1 MDPKLLGA
9 LGGIALVA
17 ILLWPSGSSKKVERL
32 FNEGEQL
39 YGQSEFEEAISK
51 YTEALEE
58 STEWGV
64 KTEVIDKDFPTLAKY
79 KIAVCYS
86 KLAEQTEDV
95 SYYDNALENI
105 EEVAPTAT
113 VPKHLEGLTYLW
125 GHVLYKQEKYE
136 LAEPKFHAL
145 INNYPNSL
153 FVENAWYAIGQLN
166 YKLENYEDSRGAFKH
181 VVDDFPNST
190 FRDDAQHLIA
200 QGFLNEKNYEQAS
213 AEFDKLAT
221 EEYKNYVD
229 LQAEAMYKAAYCM
242 NQLGRDDDAIGR
254 YTNFI
259 TKFPNSQYVTAAYFD
274 QGAIYAKQKDYEN
287 ARVNYELA
295 LQNTEDRS
303 LQAEIKSA
311 IGRTYYDQEDYENA
325 VVAYNEL
332 LDEYPESE
340 FIAEARLGIA
350 DSYYKLSNWSA
361 AANGYELVINE
372 HPDQLDFIP
381 YCSYQIGGAYYEIG
395 KNLMDSGEEA
405 QAAENLEIAL
415 KWYQKTID
423 EYPTDPVAPH
433 ALYGAIW
440 ALNDLNRKEEL
451 EAIAQEFI
459 EQNRADPELDI
470 FAAEVQLKFADIK
483 FNDFKRYEEAAEEYA
498 KVWTYPPLPKFHR
511 LKLIAKFQEGQ
522 AFYKAALPAEFHE
535 GDTTEGVTFNTD
547 LLDKAVK
554 AYEDAVNAFKDSV
567 FLIGVEDGRYDDFS
581 ERGEQV
587 EACTMNQALAYEK
600 LGDWGTARELY
611 AAIPDSSGNYE
622 QAQLLIAQSHIK
634 EGNPGAAIDI
644 YNSIM
649 DILSADNRSLA
660 EIKLAD
666 LLRAEERFAEAA
678 AQYGNV
684 VANNPAGE
692 YADDAQ
698 YLIGLCYYKA
708 AADDPA
714 ILDDSVTAF
723 EKMISDYGDSP
734 NAIEAYYGLALA
746 YRDIALKRDDA
757 SQWPNVLSTV
767 DRANEKYADSDD
779 ATIQKTLGHIDLVK
793 ATAIEKQGIESD
805 EQREGLV
812 ASLKRIVNNKAAPQ
826 DARTRAQLKIGHLY
840 FGAKDYANALT
851 EYQMFVQLFPDSGE
865 LVINA
870 LYQAAVCHYQQA
882 EAAEDEATKQL
893 AYQNAANTATK
904 VIDKSSEVNDLI
916 SASYTLGLA
925 RLGVNDNEGAVKA
938 FRQTT
943 SYEGQTEDKGR
954 QNLISQA
961 HSRLAE
967 LNTAIGDYPASVR
980 EYQYIIEHA
989 TDDDLKGRSYFA
1001 MAYVLDEQLKQY
1013 DDALLGYQNAIQ
1025 LAKDPVV
1032 QAQSYYRSGLIYQE
1046 KLQEQDK
1053 AVDMYEALVKGYS
1066 ASTNAN
1072 INAMVADAG
1081 LRKSDL
1087 YAKLG
1092 RLDHAIADAV
1102 ATWKRTNENPNST
1115 VPQKV
1120 SAQYNLGFL
1129 YFDKAQSLFSNA
1141 PGTDLQPYIDAS
1153 RQSAN
1158 AYFAVSEASQPIE
1171 KADKN
1176 TVLPYVENSLFQAG
1190 QLFYSLGSGIKLPED
1205 LHNCLPPLTQF
1216 VKYAEKG
1223 IFPASQNLSENL
1235 ETAMTYI
1242 GSAYFELGR
1251 LQLGIDNE
1259 LSQAAVDFFLKAAD
1273 AFKKLVK
1280 RFPSAGDAPLW
1291 QYQAG
1296 ESYFAA
1302 ENFESAIAEYGK
1314 VRSINPKHESAPES
1328 LYAMATCYDA
1338 IARNAEAANDPVAL
1352 EQAYSKLYEINEV
1365 LADSYPGSKYT
1376 ADALINLGN
1385 RYYNEGASD
1394 DVSKEDRIQLY
1405 RLAIEKYRQ
1414 AAATPGISPG
1424 SKSTAEGFIKD
1435 TLDPL
1440 ALGVYAQVSD
1450 KFLKAKVAEKDIQKA
1465 AIDDVISDF
1474 KELVKEYPTT
1484 RSADLA
1490 LVQIGEAYMILAD
1503 EDDQYWNDALDYF
1516 DRLWVKYSEA
1526 PPVNAQVAKALR
1538 YAQSQVAM
1546 ITSYMESNNIHRRTT
1561 GGGSE

>member
-32 FNEGEQL
+32 FNEGEQM
-39 YGQSEFEEAISK
+39 YGQSEYEEAISK
-51 YTEALEE
+51 YTQALEE

-125 GHVLYKQEKYE
+125 GHVLYKQEKFE
-136 LAEPKFHAL
+136 LAEPKFQAL

-166 YKLENYEDSRGAFKH
+166 YKLENYEDSRSAFKH

-274 QGAIYAKQKDYEN
+274 QGAIYSKQKDYEN
-287 ARVNYELA
+287 ARINYELA

-350 DSYYKLSNWSA
+350 DSYYKLSKWSEA
-361 AANGYELVINE
+361 AAGYELVISE

-395 KNLMDSGEEA
+395 TNLRKSGEEA

-451 EAIAQEFI
+451 EAIAQKFI
-459 EQNRADPELDI
+459 EQNKADPELDI

-498 KVWTYPPLPKFHR
+498 KLWTYPPLPKFHR
-511 LKLIAKFQEGQ
+511 LKLIGKFQEGQ
-522 AFYKAALPAEFHE
+522 AFYKAAMPSGFRE
-535 GDTTEGVTFNTD
+535 GDSTEGVDFRTD
-547 LLDKAVK
+547 LLEKSVK
-554 AYEDAVNAFKDSV
+554 AYQDAVNTFEDSA
-567 FLIGVEDGRYDDFS
+567 FLIGVEDGRYDDFA
-581 ERGEQV
+581 ERVEQV

-600 LGDWGTARELY
+600 LDDWSRARELY
-611 AAIPDSSGNYE
+611 AAIPDASGNYE

-634 EGNPGAAIDI
+634 EGNPTAAIDI

-649 DILSADNRSLA
+649 DILSPDNRSLA

-678 AQYGNV
+678 EQYQNV
-684 VANNPAGE
+684 VANNPSGE

-714 ILDDSVTAF
+714 ILDNSVAAF
-723 EKMISDYGDSP
+723 EKMIADYGDSP

-746 YRDIALKRDDA
+746 YRDIALKRGDA
-757 SQWPNVLSTV
+757 SQWPNVVATV
-767 DRANEKYADSDD
+767 DRANEKYADSQDD
-779 ATIQKTLGHIDLVK
+779 TVRKTIGHIDLVK
-793 ATAIEKQGIESD
+793 ATAIEKQGIDSD
-805 EQREGLV
+805 EQRQELV
-812 ASLKRIVNNKAAPQ
+812 ASLKRIVNNEVAPQ

-840 FGAKDYANALT
+840 YKEKDYANALT
-851 EYQMFVQLFPDSGE
+851 EYQTFVQMFPDIGE

-870 LYQAAVCHYQQA
+870 LYQAAVCHYQLA
-882 EAAEDEATKQL
+882 EAASDEATKQL
-893 AYQNAANTATK
+893 AYQNAANTAQR

-925 RLGVNDNEGAVKA
+925 RLGVNDNKGAVEA

-943 SYEGQTEDKGR
+943 SYEGQTDDQGR
-954 QNLISQA
+954 QKLISQA

-967 LNTAIGDYPASVR
+967 LNTAIGDYTASVQ
-980 EYQYIIEHA
+980 EYQYIIEH
-989 TDDDLKGRSYFA
+989 TEEDDLKGRSYFA
-1001 MAYVLDEQLKQY
+1001 MAYVLDAQLKKY
-1013 DDALLGYQNAIQ
+1013 DDALLGYQNAIN
-1025 LAKDPVV
+1025 LASDPLV
-1032 QAQSYYRSGLIYQE
+1032 QAQSYYRSGLIYQD
-1046 KLQEQDK
+1046 KLKDLDK

-1066 ASTNAN
+1066 AST
-1072 INAMVADAG
+1072 
-1081 LRKSDL
+1081 
-1087 YAKLG
+1087 
-1092 RLDHAIADAV
+1092 
-1102 ATWKRTNENPNST
+1102 
-1115 VPQKV
+1115 
-1120 SAQYNLGFL
+1120 
-1129 YFDKAQSLFSNA
+1129 
-1141 PGTDLQPYIDAS
+1141 
-1153 RQSAN
+1153 
-1158 AYFAVSEASQPIE
+1158 
-1171 KADKN
+1171 
-1176 TVLPYVENSLFQAG
+1176 
-1190 QLFYSLGSGIKLPED
+1190 
-1205 LHNCLPPLTQF
+1205 
-1216 VKYAEKG
+1216 
-1223 IFPASQNLSENL
+1223 
-1235 ETAMTYI
+1235 
-1242 GSAYFELGR
+1242 
-1251 LQLGIDNE
+1251 
-1259 LSQAAVDFFLKAAD
+1259 
-1273 AFKKLVK
+1273 
-1280 RFPSAGDAPLW
+1280 
-1291 QYQAG
+1291 
-1296 ESYFAA
+1296 
-1302 ENFESAIAEYGK
+1302 
-1314 VRSINPKHESAPES
+1314 
-1328 LYAMATCYDA
+1328 
-1338 IARNAEAANDPVAL
+1338 
-1352 EQAYSKLYEINEV
+1352 
-1365 LADSYPGSKYT
+1365 
-1376 ADALINLGN
+1376 
-1385 RYYNEGASD
+1385 
-1394 DVSKEDRIQLY
+1394 
-1405 RLAIEKYRQ
+1405 
-1414 AAATPGISPG
+1414 
-1424 SKSTAEGFIKD
+1424 
-1435 TLDPL
+1435 
-1440 ALGVYAQVSD
+1440 
-1450 KFLKAKVAEKDIQKA
+1450 
-1465 AIDDVISDF
+1465 
-1474 KELVKEYPTT
+1474 
-1484 RSADLA
+1484 
-1490 LVQIGEAYMILAD
+1490 
-1503 EDDQYWNDALDYF
+1503 
-1516 DRLWVKYSEA
+1516 
-1526 PPVNAQVAKALR
+1526 
-1538 YAQSQVAM
+1538 
-1546 ITSYMESNNIHRRTT
+1546 
-1561 GGGSE
+1561 

>member
-9 LGGIALVA
+9 LGGVALVA

-32 FNEGEQL
+32 FNEGEQH

-51 YTEALEE
+51 YSEALEE
-58 STEWGV
+58 SKEWGV

-95 SYYDNALENI
+95 SYYDSALGNI

-274 QGAIYAKQKDYEN
+274 QGAIYSKQKDYEN
-287 ARVNYELA
+287 ARINYELA

-325 VVAYNEL
+325 VIAYNEL
-332 LDEYPESE
+332 LEEYPESE

-350 DSYYKLSNWSA
+350 DSHYKLSNWSA
-361 AANGYELVINE
+361 AAAGYELVINE

-395 KNLMDSGEEA
+395 TNLMKSGDEA

-451 EAIAQEFI
+451 EAVAQKFI

-498 KVWTYPPLPKFHR
+498 KLWTYPPLPKFHR
-511 LKLIAKFQEGQ
+511 LKLIGKFQEGQ
-522 AFYKAALPAEFHE
+522 AYYKAATPSEFNE
-535 GDTTEGVTFNTD
+535 GDSTEGVTFKTD

-554 AYEDAVNAFKDSV
+554 AYQDAVDTFEDSA
-567 FLIGVEDGRYDDFS
+567 FLIGVEDGRYDDFT
-581 ERGEQV
+581 ERVEQV

-600 LGDWGTARELY
+600 LDDWSKARELY

-634 EGNPGAAIDI
+634 EGNPSQAIDI

-649 DILSADNRSLA
+649 DILSPDNRSLA

-678 AQYGNV
+678 EQYGNV
-684 VANNPAGE
+684 VTNNPAGE

-714 ILDDSVTAF
+714 ILDNSVAAF
-723 EKMISDYGDSP
+723 EKMIADYGDSP

-746 YRDIALKRDDA
+746 YRDIALKRGDA

-767 DRANEKYADSDD
+767 DRANEKYADSEDT
-779 ATIQKTLGHIDLVK
+779 TIQKTLGHIDLVK

-812 ASLKRIVNNKAAPQ
+812 ASLKRIVNNEAAPQ

-840 FGAKDYANALT
+840 YGAEDYANALT
-851 EYQMFVQLFPDSGE
+851 EYQMFVQTFPDSGE
-865 LVINA
+865 LVTNA
-870 LYQAAVCHYQQA
+870 LYQAAVSHYQLA
-882 EAAEDEATKQL
+882 EAADDEATKQL
-893 AYQNAANTATK
+893 AYQNAANTAAK
-904 VIDKSSEVNDLI
+904 VIETSSEVNDLV

-925 RLGVNDNEGAVKA
+925 RLGVNDNKGAVEA

-967 LNTAIGDYPASVR
+967 LNTTIGDYSAAVR
-980 EYQYIIEHA
+980 EYQYIIEH
-989 TDDDLKGRSYFA
+989 TEDEDLKGRSYFA

-1025 LAKDPVV
+1025 MAKDPVV

-1046 KLQEQDK
+1046 KLKELDK
-1053 AVDMYEALVKGYS
+1053 AVDKYEALVKGYS
-1066 ASTNAN
+1066 ESTNSN

-1102 ATWKRTNENPNST
+1102 ETWKRTNENPNST
-1115 VPQKV
+1115 IPQKV

-1158 AYFAVSEASQPIE
+1158 AYFAVSKAAQPIE
-1171 KADKN
+1171 QADKN
-1176 TVLPYVENSLFQAG
+1176 TVIPYVQNSLFQAG
-1190 QLFYSLGSGIKLPED
+1190 QLLYSLGSGIKLPED
-1205 LHNCLPPLTQF
+1205 LHNCLPPLKQF
-1216 VKYAEKG
+1216 VDYADKG
-1223 IFPASQNLSENL
+1223 IFPASQDLSTNV
-1235 ETAMTYI
+1235 ETASTYI
-1242 GSAYFELGR
+1242 GSTYFELGR
-1251 LQLGIDNE
+1251 LQLGIDND
-1259 LSQAAVDFFLKAAD
+1259 LSQAAIDFFLKAGES
-1273 AFKKLVK
+1273 FTGLVK
-1280 RFPSAGDAPLW
+1280 RFPSAKDAPLW

-1296 ESYFAA
+1296 ESYYAA
-1302 ENFESAIAEYGK
+1302 QEYETAIAQYRK
-1314 VRSINPKHESAPES
+1314 VRSINPNHESAPES

-1338 IARNAEAANDPVAL
+1338 IAKIAEVANDAVVQ
-1352 EQAYSKLYEINEV
+1352 EESYSKLYEINEI
-1365 LADSYPGSKYT
+1365 LAEKYPSSPYT

-1385 RYYNEGASD
+1385 KFFNEGSAQGIDKS
-1394 DVSKEDRIQLY
+1394 ERIRLY
-1405 RLAIEKYRQ
+1405 QVAIEKYQQ
-1414 AAATPGISPG
+1414 AIDTPGISAG
-1424 SKSTAEGFIKD
+1424 SKSTAKAYMKD
-1435 TLDPL
+1435 TLAAL
-1440 ALGVYAQVSD
+1440 AADVYIQVTEHFDKAKLSD
-1450 KFLKAKVAEKDIQKA
+1450 KDVRKA
-1465 AIDDVISDF
+1465 AIESVIAEFQGIIKTFAGTKYSD
-1474 KELVKEYPTT
+1474 L
-1484 RSADLA
+1484 S

-1503 EDDQYWNDALDYF
+1503 AEDEYWNDALDYF
-1516 DRLWVKYSEA
+1516 DKLWVKYTDA
-1526 PPVNAQVAKALR
+1526 PPVDAQVAKALR
-1538 YAQSQVAM
+1538 YAQSQVAT
-1546 ITSYMESNNIHRRTT
+1546 ITSFMESNNIHRRTT
-1561 GGGSE
+1561 GGGE

>member
-95 SYYDNALENI
+95 SYYDSALENI

-221 EEYKNYVD
+221 EEYKNYQD

-274 QGAIYAKQKDYEN
+274 QGAIYSKQKDYEN

-295 LQNTEDRS
+295 LQNTEDRG

-325 VVAYNEL
+325 VVAYKEL
-332 LDEYPESE
+332 LEEYPESE

-350 DSYYKLSNWSA
+350 DSYYKLSNWSEA
-361 AANGYELVINE
+361 AAGYELVINE

-395 KNLMDSGEEA
+395 TNLMKSGDEA

-451 EAIAQEFI
+451 EAIAQKFI

-483 FNDFKRYEEAAEEYA
+483 FNDFKRYEEAADEYA
-498 KVWTYPPLPKFHR
+498 KLWTYPPLPKFHR
-511 LKLIAKFQEGQ
+511 LKLIGKFQEGQ
-522 AFYKAALPAEFHE
+522 AYYKAALPADFHE
-535 GDTTEGVTFNTD
+535 GDSTEGVTFKTE
-547 LLDKAVK
+547 LLDKSVK

-567 FLIGVEDGRYDDFS
+567 FLIGVEDGRYDDFA
-581 ERGEQV
+581 ERVEQV
-587 EACTMNQALAYEK
+587 EACTMNQALVHEK
-600 LGDWGTARELY
+600 LDDWGKARELY

-634 EGNPGAAIDI
+634 EGNPSAAIDI

-649 DILSADNRSLA
+649 DILSPDNRSLA

-678 AQYGNV
+678 EQYGNV
-684 VANNPAGE
+684 VANNPSGE

-698 YLIGLCYYKA
+698 YLIGLCFYKA

-714 ILDDSVTAF
+714 ILDKSVAAF
-723 EKMISDYGDSP
+723 EKMIADYGDSP

-746 YRDIALKRDDA
+746 YRDIALKRGDD
-757 SQWPNVLSTV
+757 SQWPKVMSTV
-767 DRANEKYADSDD
+767 DRANEKYADSEDT
-779 ATIQKTLGHIDLVK
+779 TIQKTLGHIDLVK
-793 ATAIEKQGIESD
+793 ATAIEKQGIDSD

-826 DARTRAQLKIGHLY
+826 DARTRAQLKIGHMY
-840 FGAKDYANALT
+840 YGVKDWANALT
-851 EYQMFVQLFPDSGE
+851 EYQMFVQMFPDAGD

-870 LYQAAVCHYQQA
+870 LYQAAVCHYQLA

-893 AYQNAANTATK
+893 AYQNAANTAAK
-904 VIDKSSEVNDLI
+904 VIEKSSEVNDQI

-925 RLGVNDNEGAVKA
+925 RLGVNDNEGAVEA

-943 SYEGQTEDKGR
+943 SYEGQTEDEGR
-954 QNLISQA
+954 QNLIYQA

-967 LNTAIGDYPASVR
+967 LNTTIGDYAASVE

-989 TDDDLKGRSYFA
+989 DKDDLKGRSYFA
-1001 MAYVLDEQLKQY
+1001 MAYVLDEELKQY
-1013 DDALLGYQNAIQ
+1013 DDALMGYQNAIQ
-1025 LAKDPVV
+1025 LAQDPVV

-1046 KLQEQDK
+1046 KLNELDK
-1053 AVDMYEALVKGYS
+1053 AVDKYEALVKGYS
-1066 ASTNAN
+1066 ASTNSN

-1092 RLDHAIADAV
+1092 RLDHAIADAM

-1129 YFDKAQSLFSNA
+1129 YFDKAQSLFDNT

-1158 AYFAVSEASQPIE
+1158 AYFAVSKAAQPIE

-1176 TVLPYVENSLFQAG
+1176 TVIPYVQNSLFQAG

-1205 LHNCLPPLTQF
+1205 LNNCLPPLMQF
-1216 VKYAEKG
+1216 VEYADKG
-1223 IFPASQNLSENL
+1223 IFPASQDLTGNL
-1235 ETAMTYI
+1235 ETALTYT

-1251 LQLGIDNE
+1251 LQLGIDNG
-1259 LSQAAVDFFLKAAD
+1259 LSEAAVDLFLKAGE
-1273 AFKKLVK
+1273 AFKNLVK
-1280 RFPSAGDAPLW
+1280 RYPSAKDAPLW

-1296 ESYFAA
+1296 ESYYAA
-1302 ENFESAIAEYGK
+1302 EKHEEAIAQYGK
-1314 VRSINPKHESAPES
+1314 VRSINPNHESAPES
-1328 LYAMATCYDA
+1328 LYAMATCYGE
-1338 IARNAEAANDPVAL
+1338 IGKVAEKANDPVAL

-1365 LADSYPGSKYT
+1365 LAESYPGSKYT

-1394 DVSKEDRIQLY
+1394 EVSQEDRIRLY

-1414 AAATPGISPG
+1414 AAAAPGISLA
-1424 SKSTAEGFIKD
+1424 SKSMAEGFIKD
-1435 TLDPL
+1435 TLNPL

-1450 KFLKAKVAEKDIQKA
+1450 NFSKAKVADKEIKKA
-1465 AIDDVISDF
+1465 AVQDVISEF

-1484 RSADLA
+1484 RSADLS

-1503 EDDQYWNDALDYF
+1503 EDDEYWNDALDYF
-1516 DRLWVKYSEA
+1516 DKLWVKYTDA
-1526 PPVNAQVAKALR
+1526 PPVDAQVAKALR

-1561 GGGSE
+1561 GGGE

>member
-39 YGQSEFEEAISK
+39 YGQSEYEDAISK
-51 YTEALEE
+51 YSEALEE
-58 STEWGV
+58 STQWGV

-95 SYYDNALENI
+95 SYYDKALENI

-125 GHVLYKQEKYE
+125 GHVLYKQEKFE
-136 LAEPKFHAL
+136 LAEPKFQAL

-181 VVDDFPNST
+181 VVDEFPNSA

-274 QGAIYAKQKDYEN
+274 QGAIYSKQKDYEN
-287 ARVNYELA
+287 ARINYELA
-295 LQNTEDRS
+295 LQNTEDRA

-325 VVAYNEL
+325 IVAYNEL
-332 LDEYPESE
+332 LEEYPESE

-350 DSYYKLSNWSA
+350 DSYFKLSNWSEA
-361 AANGYELVINE
+361 AAGYELVLNK
-372 HPDQLDFIP
+372 HPDQLDYIP
-381 YCSYQIGGAYYEIG
+381 YCSYQIGEAYYKIG
-395 KNLMDSGEEA
+395 SNFKDSGDTA
-405 QAAENLEIAL
+405 QATENLETAL
-415 KWYQKTID
+415 EWYQKTID
-423 EYPTDPVAPH
+423 DYPTDPVAPH

-440 ALNDLNRKEEL
+440 ALNSLDRKEEL
-451 EAIAQEFI
+451 EAVAQEFI
-459 EQNRADPELDI
+459 AQNRADPELDI

-483 FNDFKRYEEAAEEYA
+483 FNDFKRYEEAAEEYG
-498 KVWTYPPLPKFHR
+498 KLWTYPPLPKFHR
-511 LKLIAKFQEGQ
+511 LKLIGKFQEGQ
-522 AFYKAALPAEFHE
+522 AYYKASMPSDFRE
-535 GDTTEGVTFNTD
+535 GDSTEGVAFNSD

-554 AYEDAVNAFKDSV
+554 AYQDAVNMFEDGA
-567 FLIGVEDGRYDDFS
+567 FLIGVEDGRYDDFP
-581 ERGEQV
+581 ERVEQV

-600 LGDWGTARELY
+600 LDNWGKARELY

-634 EGNPGAAIDI
+634 EGNPGAAIDL
-644 YNSIM
+644 YNAIM
-649 DILSADNRSLA
+649 DSLSPDNRSLA

-678 AQYGNV
+678 EQYKNV
-684 VANNPAGE
+684 IANNPAGE

-698 YLIGLCYYKA
+698 YLVGLCYYKA

-714 ILDDSVTAF
+714 LLDNSVAAF
-723 EKMISDYGDSP
+723 ENMIANYGDSP

-746 YRDIALKRDDA
+746 YRDIALKRGDA

-767 DRANEKYADSDD
+767 DRANEKYANSDEE
-779 ATIQKTLGHIDLVK
+779 TIQKTLGHIDLVK
-793 ATAIEKQGIESD
+793 ATAIEKQGIESA
-805 EQREGLV
+805 EQMADLV
-812 ASLKRIVNNKAAPQ
+812 ASLKRIVTNEVAPQ

-840 FGAKDYANALT
+840 YGEQDYANALT
-851 EYQMFVQLFPDSGE
+851 EYQMFVQTFPDAGE
-865 LVINA
+865 LITNA
-870 LYQAAVCHYQQA
+870 LYQAAVCHYQLA
-882 EAAEDEATKQL
+882 EAAEDEASKQL
-893 AYQNAANTATK
+893 AYQNAANTAAK
-904 VIDKSSEVNDLI
+904 VIERSSEANDLI

-925 RLGVNDNEGAVKA
+925 RLGLNDDKGAVDA

-943 SYEGQTEDKGR
+943 SQEGQTEDEARK
-954 QNLISQA
+954 NLISQA

-967 LNTAIGDYPASVR
+967 LNSAIGDYPAAVE
-980 EYQYIIEHA
+980 EYQYIIEHSE
-989 TDDDLKGRSYFA
+989 DGDLKGRSYFA

-1025 LAKDPVV
+1025 LAEDEVV

-1046 KLQEQDK
+1046 KLNELDK
-1053 AVDMYEALVKGYS
+1053 AVDKYEALVKGYS
-1066 ASTNAN
+1066 ASPNAN
-1072 INAMVADAG
+1072 VSAMVADAG

-1092 RLDHAIADAV
+1092 RLDQAIADAE
-1102 ATWKRTNENPNST
+1102 ATLKRTSENPNST

-1129 YFDKAQSLFSNA
+1129 YFDKAQSLFSNE
-1141 PGTDLQPYIDAS
+1141 PGTDLQPYIEAS

-1158 AYFAVSEASQPIE
+1158 AYFAVDEAAQPIE

-1176 TVLPYVENSLFQAG
+1176 TVIPYVQNSLFQAG

-1205 LHNCLPPLTQF
+1205 LHNCLPPLNRF
-1216 VKYAEKG
+1216 AEYADKG
-1223 IFPASQNLSENL
+1223 IFPASSDLSENL
-1235 ETAMTYI
+1235 ETALTYI
-1242 GSAYFELGR
+1242 GSTFFELGR
-1251 LQLGIDNE
+1251 LQLGIDNG
-1259 LSQAAVDFFLKAAD
+1259 LSEKTVDYFLKAGKS
-1273 AFKKLVK
+1273 FKNLVK
-1280 RFPSAGDAPLW
+1280 RFPTAKDAALW

-1296 ESYFAA
+1296 ESYYAA
-1302 ENFESAIAEYGK
+1302 ERYEDAIAEYRN
-1314 VRSINPKHESAPES
+1314 VRSINPNHESAPEA
-1328 LYAMATCYDA
+1328 LYAMATCYNGLA
-1338 IARNAEAANDPVAL
+1338 LVAEKANDAAAQ
-1352 EQAYSKLYEINEV
+1352 EEWHQKLYEVNEILV
-1365 LADSYPGSKYT
+1365 QNYPASPYT
-1376 ADALINLGN
+1376 ADALITLGN
-1385 RYYNEGASD
+1385 RYYNDGAAEGIE
-1394 DVSKEDRIQLY
+1394 KTERIRLY
-1405 RLAIEKYRQ
+1405 KLAIEKYQQ
-1414 AAATPGISPG
+1414 AMDTPGLGAG
-1424 SKSTAEGFIKD
+1424 SKTTAQGYIKD
-1435 TLDPL
+1435 TMVAL
-1440 ALGVYAQVSD
+1440 AADVYIQVTGHFD
-1450 KFLKAKVAEKDIQKA
+1450 RAKVAEKSVQKA
-1465 AIDDVISDF
+1465 AIENVIA
-1474 KELVKEYPTT
+1474 EYQDIVETYAIT
-1484 RSADLA
+1484 KYSDLA

-1503 EDDQYWNDALDYF
+1503 EDDQYWTDALDYF
-1516 DRLWVKYSEA
+1516 DKLWIKYTEA
-1526 PPVNAQVAKALR
+1526 PPVDAQVAKALR
-1538 YAQSQVAM
+1538 YAQSQVAT
-1546 ITSYMESNNIHRRTT
+1546 ITSFMESNNIHRRTT
-1561 GGGSE
+1561 GGE

>member
-51 YTEALEE
+51 YSEALEE

-166 YKLENYEDSRGAFKH
+166 YKLENYEDSRAAFKH

-221 EEYKNYVD
+221 EEYKNYQD

-274 QGAIYAKQKDYEN
+274 QGAIYSKQKDYEN

-295 LQNTEDRS
+295 LQNTEDRT
-303 LQAEIKSA
+303 LQGEIKSA

-325 VVAYNEL
+325 IVAYKEL
-332 LDEYPESE
+332 LEEYPESE

-350 DSYYKLSNWSA
+350 DSYYKLSDWSA
-361 AANGYELVINE
+361 AAAGYELVIDE

-395 KNLMDSGEEA
+395 TNLMKSGDEA

-423 EYPTDPVAPH
+423 EYPADPVAPH

-451 EAIAQEFI
+451 EAIAQKFI

-483 FNDFKRYEEAAEEYA
+483 FNDFKRYEEAADEYA
-498 KVWTYPPLPKFHR
+498 KLWTYPPLPKFHR
-511 LKLIAKFQEGQ
+511 LKLIGKFQEGQ
-522 AFYKAALPAEFHE
+522 AYYKAALPADFRE
-535 GDTTEGVTFNTD
+535 GDSTEGVTFNKD
-547 LLDKAVK
+547 LMDKSVN

-567 FLIGVEDGRYDDFS
+567 FLIGVEDGRYDDFA
-581 ERGEQV
+581 ERVEQV
-587 EACTMNQALAYEK
+587 EACTMNQALAHEK
-600 LGDWGTARELY
+600 LDDWGKARELY

-634 EGNPGAAIDI
+634 EGNPSAAIDI

-649 DILSADNRSLA
+649 GILSPDNRSLA

-684 VANNPAGE
+684 VANNPSGE

-698 YLIGLCYYKA
+698 YLIGLCFYKA

-714 ILDDSVTAF
+714 ILDDSVAAF
-723 EKMISDYGDSP
+723 EKMIADYGDSP
-734 NAIEAYYGLALA
+734 NSIEAYYGLALA

-767 DRANEKYADSDD
+767 DRANEKYADSEDT
-779 ATIQKTLGHIDLVK
+779 TIQKTLGHIDLVK
-793 ATAIEKQGIESD
+793 ATAIEKQGIDSD
-805 EQREGLV
+805 EERDSLV
-812 ASLKRIVNNKAAPQ
+812 ASLRRIVNNKAAPQ
-826 DARTRAQLKIGHLY
+826 DARTRAQLKIGHMY
-840 FGAKDYANALT
+840 YGAKDYANALT
-851 EYQMFVQLFPDSGE
+851 EYQMFVQMFPDAGD

-882 EAAEDEATKQL
+882 EAAADEATKQL
-893 AYQNAANTATK
+893 AYQNAANTAAK
-904 VIDKSSEVNDLI
+904 VIEQSSEVNDQI

-925 RLGVNDNEGAVKA
+925 RLGVNDNEGAVEA

-943 SYEGQTEDKGR
+943 SYEGQTDDKGR

-967 LNTAIGDYPASVR
+967 LNTTIGDYSASVQ
-980 EYQYIIEHA
+980 EYQYIIEH
-989 TDDDLKGRSYFA
+989 TDDEDLKGRSYFA

-1013 DDALLGYQNAIQ
+1013 NDALLGYQNAIQ
-1025 LAKDPVV
+1025 LADDPVV

-1046 KLQEQDK
+1046 KLNELDK
-1053 AVDMYEALVKGYS
+1053 AADKYEALVKGYS
-1066 ASTNAN
+1066 ASTNSN

-1129 YFDKAQSLFSNA
+1129 YFDKAQSLFDNT

-1158 AYFAVSEASQPIE
+1158 AYFAVSKAAQPIE

-1176 TVLPYVENSLFQAG
+1176 TVIPYVQNSLFQAG
-1190 QLFYSLGSGIKLPED
+1190 QLLYSLGSGIKLPED
-1205 LHNCLPPLTQF
+1205 LNNCLAPLMQF
-1216 VKYAEKG
+1216 VEYADKG
-1223 IFPASQNLSENL
+1223 IFPASQDLTANL
-1235 ETAMTYI
+1235 ETALTYT

-1251 LQLGIDNE
+1251 LQLGIDNG
-1259 LSQAAVDFFLKAAD
+1259 LSEAAVDLFLKAGK
-1273 AFKKLVK
+1273 AFTNLVK
-1280 RFPSAGDAPLW
+1280 RYPSAKDAPLW

-1296 ESYFAA
+1296 ESYYAA
-1302 ENFESAIAEYGK
+1302 EKHETAIAQYGK
-1314 VRSINPKHESAPES
+1314 VRSINPNHESAPES

-1338 IARNAEAANDPVAL
+1338 IAKVAEKANDLVAQ
-1352 EQAYSKLYEINEV
+1352 EESYSKLYEINEI
-1365 LADSYPGSKYT
+1365 LAENYPSSKYT

-1385 RYYNEGASD
+1385 KFFNEGSAQGIDKS
-1394 DVSKEDRIQLY
+1394 ERIRLY
-1405 RLAIEKYRQ
+1405 TVAIENYQQ
-1414 AAATPGISPG
+1414 AIDTPGISPG
-1424 SKSTAEGFIKD
+1424 SKSTAKAYLKD
-1435 TLDPL
+1435 TQAAL
-1440 ALGVYAQVSD
+1440 AADVYIQVTENFD
-1450 KFLKAKVAEKDIQKA
+1450 RAKLAADDVQKA
-1465 AIDDVISDF
+1465 AIEDIIAEFQDIIKIYSGT
-1474 KELVKEYPTT
+1474 KY
-1484 RSADLA
+1484 SDLA
-1490 LVQIGEAYMILAD
+1490 LVQIGEAYMILANE
-1503 EDDQYWNDALDYF
+1503 EDIYWNDALDYF
-1516 DRLWVKYSEA
+1516 DELWVKYTEA
-1526 PPVNAQVAKALR
+1526 PPVDAQVAKALR
-1538 YAQSQVAM
+1538 YAQSQVAT
-1546 ITSYMESNNIHRRTT
+1546 ITAFMESNNIHRRTT
-1561 GGGSE
+1561 GGSE

>member
-39 YGQSEFEEAISK
+39 YGQSDYEDAISK

-95 SYYDNALENI
+95 SYYDRALENI

-136 LAEPKFHAL
+136 LAEPKFQAL

-274 QGAIYAKQKDYEN
+274 QGAIYSKQKDYEN
-287 ARVNYELA
+287 ARINYELA
-295 LQNTEDRS
+295 LQNTEDRA

-325 VVAYNEL
+325 VVAYKEL
-332 LDEYPESE
+332 LEEYPESE

-350 DSYYKLSNWSA
+350 DSYYKLQKWSEA
-361 AANGYELVINE
+361 AAGYELVINE

-395 KNLMDSGEEA
+395 TNLTKSGDEA
-405 QAAENLEIAL
+405 KAAENLEIAL

-451 EAIAQEFI
+451 EAIAQKFI

-483 FNDFKRYEEAAEEYA
+483 FNDFKRYEEAADEYA
-498 KVWTYPPLPKFHR
+498 KLWAYPPLPKFHR
-511 LKLIAKFQEGQ
+511 LKLIGKFQEGQ
-522 AFYKAALPAEFHE
+522 AYYKAATPSGFNE
-535 GDTTEGVTFNTD
+535 GDSTDGVTFKTD

-554 AYEDAVNAFKDSV
+554 AYQDAVNTFEDSA
-567 FLIGVEDGRYDDFS
+567 FLIGVEDGRYDDFA
-581 ERGEQV
+581 ERVEQV

-600 LGDWGTARELY
+600 LGDWGKARELY

-634 EGNPGAAIDI
+634 EGNPTAAIDI

-666 LLRAEERFAEAA
+666 LLRAEGRFAEAA
-678 AQYGNV
+678 EQYQNV
-684 VANNPAGE
+684 VANNPSGE

-714 ILDDSVTAF
+714 ILDSSVAAF
-723 EKMISDYGDSP
+723 EKMIADYGASP

-746 YRDIALKRDDA
+746 YRDIALKRGDT
-757 SQWPNVLSTV
+757 SQWPKVMSTV
-767 DRANEKYADSDD
+767 DLANEKYADSEDQ
-779 ATIQKTLGHIDLVK
+779 TVQKTLGHIDLVK

-805 EQREGLV
+805 EQMADLV
-812 ASLKRIVNNKAAPQ
+812 ASLKRIVNNQAAPQ
-826 DARTRAQLKIGHLY
+826 DARTRAQIKIGHLY
-840 FGAKDYANALT
+840 YKEKDYANALT
-851 EYQMFVQLFPDSGE
+851 EYQMFVQMFPDAGE

-882 EAAEDEATKQL
+882 EAASDEATKQL
-893 AYQNAANTATK
+893 AYQNAANTAIK
-904 VIDKSSEVNDLI
+904 VIEKSSEVNDFI

-925 RLGVNDNEGAVKA
+925 RLGVSDNEGAVEA

-943 SYEGQTEDKGR
+943 SYEGQTEDEGR
-954 QNLISQA
+954 QKLISQA

-967 LNTAIGDYPASVR
+967 LNTTIGDYSAAVQ

-989 TDDDLKGRSYFA
+989 DDDDLKGRSYFA
-1001 MAYVLDEQLKQY
+1001 MAYVLDDQLKQN

-1025 LAKDPVV
+1025 LAKDTVV

-1046 KLQEQDK
+1046 KLQELDK

-1066 ASTNAN
+1066 ASTNSSV
-1072 INAMVADAG
+1072 NAMVADAG

-1092 RLDHAIADAV
+1092 RLDHAIADAED
-1102 ATWKRTNENPNST
+1102 TWKRTNENPNST

-1158 AYFAVSEASQPIE
+1158 AYFAVSEAAQPIE

-1176 TVLPYVENSLFQAG
+1176 TVIPYVQNSLFQAG
-1190 QLFYSLGSGIKLPED
+1190 QLLYSLGSGIKLPED
-1205 LHNCLPPLTQF
+1205 LHNCLPPLNQF
-1216 VKYAEKG
+1216 VEYADKG
-1223 IFPASQNLSENL
+1223 IFPASQDLTANV
-1235 ETAMTYI
+1235 ETALTYT
-1242 GSAYFELGR
+1242 GSTYFELGR
-1251 LQLGIDNE
+1251 LQLGIDND
-1259 LSQAAVDFFLKAAD
+1259 LSEATVDYFLKAGET
-1273 AFKKLVK
+1273 FKRLIK
-1280 RFPSAGDAPLW
+1280 RFPSAKDAALW

-1296 ESYFAA
+1296 ESYYAA
-1302 ENFESAIAEYGK
+1302 EQYETAIAEYGK
-1314 VRSINPKHESAPES
+1314 VRSINPKHESAPEA
-1328 LYAMATCYDA
+1328 LYAMATCYNGLA
-1338 IARNAEAANDPVAL
+1338 TQAELANDPVA
-1352 EQAYSKLYEINEV
+1352 QDGWHSMLYEVNETLV
-1365 LADSYPGSKYT
+1365 QNYPNSPYT

-1385 RYYNEGASD
+1385 KWFNEGSAQDIDKS
-1394 DVSKEDRIQLY
+1394 ERIRLY
-1405 RLAIEKYRQ
+1405 KLAIDKYQQ
-1414 AAATPGISPG
+1414 AIDTPGISDG
-1424 SKSTAEGFIKD
+1424 SKSTAKAYMKD
-1435 TLDPL
+1435 TLAAL
-1440 ALGVYAQVSD
+1440 AADVYIQVTGHFD
-1450 KFLKAKVAEKDIQKA
+1450 KAKLADKDVQKA
-1465 AIDDVISDF
+1465 AVESVIAEYQDMVTTYANTKYSD
-1474 KELVKEYPTT
+1474 L
-1484 RSADLA
+1484 S
-1490 LVQIGEAYMILAD
+1490 LVQIGEAYMILA
-1503 EDDQYWNDALDYF
+1503 EQDDAYWNDALDYF
-1516 DRLWVKYSEA
+1516 DKLWGKYTEE
-1526 PPVNAQVAKALR
+1526 PPVDAQVAKALR
-1538 YAQSQVAM
+1538 YAQSQVAT
-1546 ITSYMESNNIHRRTT
+1546 ITAFMQSQNIHRRATD
-1561 GGGSE
+1561 GGE

>member
-39 YGQSEFEEAISK
+39 YGQSDYEQAISK
-51 YTEALEE
+51 YGEALEE

-95 SYYDNALENI
+95 SYYDSALENI
-105 EEVAPTAT
+105 EEVHPTAT
-113 VPKHLEGLTYLW
+113 VAKHLEGLTYLW

-145 INNYPNSL
+145 INNHPNSL

-166 YKLENYEDSRGAFKH
+166 YKLEGYEDSRAAFKH
-181 VVDDFPNST
+181 VVDEFPNST

-200 QGFLNEKNYEQAS
+200 QGFLNERNYEQAS

-221 EEYKNYVD
+221 EDYKNYQD

-303 LQAEIKSA
+303 LQAEIRSA

-325 VVAYNEL
+325 VVAYKEL

-350 DSYYKLSNWSA
+350 DSYYKLSNWSDA
-361 AANGYELVINE
+361 AAGYELVINE

-395 KNLMDSGEEA
+395 SNLVKSGDEA

-423 EYPTDPVAPH
+423 EYPADPVAPH

-451 EAIAQEFI
+451 EAIAQKFI
-459 EQNRADPELDI
+459 EQNRADPEMDI
-470 FAAEVQLKFADIK
+470 LAAEVQLKFADIK
-483 FNDFKRYEEAAEEYA
+483 FNDFKRYEEAADEYA
-498 KVWTYPPLPKFHR
+498 KLWAYPPLPKFHR
-511 LKLIAKFQEGQ
+511 LKLIGKFQEGQ
-522 AFYKAALPAEFHE
+522 AYYKAALPADFHE
-535 GDTTEGVTFNTD
+535 GNPTEGVTFKSD
-547 LLDKAVK
+547 LLDKSVK

-567 FLIGVEDGRYDDFS
+567 FRIGVEDGRYDDFA
-581 ERGEQV
+581 ERVEQV

-600 LGDWGTARELY
+600 LGDWGKARELY
-611 AAIPDSSGNYE
+611 AAIPDLSGNYE

-634 EGNPGAAIDI
+634 EGNPSAAIDI

-649 DILSADNRSLA
+649 GILSADNRSLA

-678 AQYGNV
+678 EQYGNV
-684 VANNPAGE
+684 VANNPSGE

-714 ILDDSVTAF
+714 ILDNSVTAF
-723 EKMISDYGDSP
+723 EMMIADYGDSP

-746 YRDIALKRDDA
+746 YRDIALKRGDA
-757 SQWPNVLSTV
+757 SQWPNVVSTV
-767 DRANEKYADSDD
+767 DRANEKYADSENQ
-779 ATIQKTLGHIDLVK
+779 TIQKTLGHIDLVK

-805 EQREGLV
+805 EQRESLV
-812 ASLKRIVNNKAAPQ
+812 VSLRRIVNNKAAPQ

-840 FGAKDYANALT
+840 YGAKDYANALT
-851 EYQMFVQLFPDSGE
+851 EYQMFVQMFPDAGE
-865 LVINA
+865 LFTNA

-882 EAAEDEATKQL
+882 EAADDEATKQL
-893 AYQNAANTATK
+893 AYQNAANTAAK
-904 VIDKSSEVNDLI
+904 VIENSSEVNDKI

-925 RLGVNDNEGAVKA
+925 RLGANDNKRAVEA

-943 SYEGQTEDKGR
+943 SYEGQTEDKDR
-954 QNLISQA
+954 QKLISQA

-967 LNTAIGDYPASVR
+967 LNTAIGDYSASVQ

-989 TDDDLKGRSYFA
+989 EDDDLKGRSYFA
-1001 MAYVLDEQLKQY
+1001 MAYVLGAQLKQY

-1046 KLQEQDK
+1046 KLKELDE
-1053 AVDMYEALVKGYS
+1053 AVDQYEALVKGYT
-1066 ASTNAN
+1066 ASTNSN

-1092 RLDHAIADAV
+1092 RLDYAITDAV
-1102 ATWKRTNENPNST
+1102 ETWKRTIENPNST

-1120 SAQYNLGFL
+1120 SSQYNLGFL
-1129 YFDKAQSLFSNA
+1129 YFDKARSLFSNA
-1141 PGTDLQPYIDAS
+1141 PGTDLQPYIDVS

-1158 AYFAVSEASQPIE
+1158 AYFAVSKAAQPIE

-1176 TVLPYVENSLFQAG
+1176 TVIPYVQNSLFQAG
-1190 QLFYSLGSGIKLPED
+1190 QLLYSLGSGIKLPED

-1216 VKYAEKG
+1216 VEYADIG
-1223 IFPASQNLSENL
+1223 IFPASQDLSNNV
-1235 ETAMTYI
+1235 ETALTYT
-1242 GSAYFELGR
+1242 GSTYFELGR

-1259 LSQAAVDFFLKAAD
+1259 LSEAAIDYFLKAGE
-1273 AFKKLVK
+1273 AFKNLVK
-1280 RFPSAGDAPLW
+1280 RSPSAKDTPLW

-1302 ENFESAIAEYGK
+1302 QEYETAIAEYGK
-1314 VRSINPKHESAPES
+1314 VRSINPNHESAPEA
-1328 LYAMATCYDA
+1328 LYAMATCYNGLA
-1338 IARNAEAANDPVAL
+1338 TNAELANDPVAL
-1352 EQAYSKLYEINEV
+1352 DEWHAKLYSVNEILVQN
-1365 LADSYPGSKYT
+1365 YPNSPYT

-1385 RYYNEGASD
+1385 RYFNDGS
-1394 DVSKEDRIQLY
+1394 SEDIEKVERIRLY
-1405 RLAIEKYRQ
+1405 ILAINYYQQ
-1414 AAATPGISPG
+1414 AIDTPGISAA
-1424 SKSTAEGFIKD
+1424 SKSTAQAYRKD
-1435 TLDPL
+1435 TSAAL
-1440 ALGVYAQVSD
+1440 AADVYIQVTSNFD
-1450 KFLKAKVAEKDIQKA
+1450 RAKVADKSLQKA
-1465 AIDDVISDF
+1465 AIESVIAEF
-1474 KELVKEYPTT
+1474 QGIVKTYANTKY
-1484 RSADLA
+1484 ADLSF
-1490 LVQIGEAYMILAD
+1490 VQLGEAYMILAD
-1503 EDDQYWNDALDYF
+1503 EEDEYWNDALDYF
-1516 DRLWVKYSEA
+1516 DKLWVKYTEA
-1526 PPVNAQVAKALR
+1526 PPVDAQVARALR
-1538 YAQSQVAM
+1538 YAQSQVSM
-1546 ITSYMESNNIHRRTT
+1546 ITSFMQSNNIHIRTT
-1561 GGGSE
+1561 GGGE

>member
-17 ILLWPSGSSKKVERL
+17 ILLWPSGSSKRVERL
-32 FNEGEQL
+32 YNEGEQL
-39 YGQSEFEEAISK
+39 YGQSEYEEAVSK

-95 SYYDNALENI
+95 SYYDRALENI

-136 LAEPKFHAL
+136 LAEPKFQAL

-181 VVDDFPNST
+181 VVDEFPNSV

-274 QGAIYAKQKDYEN
+274 QGAIYSKQKDYEN
-287 ARVNYELA
+287 ARINYELA
-295 LQNTEDRS
+295 LQNTEDRG

-332 LDEYPESE
+332 LEEYPESE

-361 AANGYELVINE
+361 AAAGYELVITE

-395 KNLMDSGEEA
+395 SNLMKSGDDA
-405 QAAENLEIAL
+405 QAAENLENAL

-423 EYPTDPVAPH
+423 DYPTDPVAPH

-451 EAIAQEFI
+451 EAIAQKFI

-498 KVWTYPPLPKFHR
+498 KVWAYPPLPKFHR
-511 LKLIAKFQEGQ
+511 LKLIGKFQEGQ
-522 AFYKAALPAEFHE
+522 AFYKAALPADFHE
-535 GDTTEGVTFNTD
+535 GDTTEGVTFKTD
-547 LLDKAVK
+547 LVEKSVK

-567 FLIGVEDGRYDDFS
+567 FLIGVEDGRYDDFA

-587 EACTMNQALAYEK
+587 EACTMNQALACEK
-600 LGDWGTARELY
+600 LGDWGKARELY
-611 AAIPDSSGNYE
+611 AAISDSSGNYE

-634 EGNPGAAIDI
+634 EGNPSAAIDI

-649 DILSADNRSLA
+649 DILSPDNRSLA

-678 AQYGNV
+678 ERYTNV
-684 VANNPAGE
+684 IANNPSGE

-698 YLIGLCYYKA
+698 YLVGLCYYKA

-714 ILDDSVTAF
+714 LLDNSVAAF
-723 EKMISDYGDSP
+723 EKMIADYGDSP

-746 YRDIALKRDDA
+746 YRDIALKRGDA

-767 DRANEKYADSDD
+767 DRANEKYADSQDG
-779 ATIQKTLGHIDLVK
+779 TIRKTLGHIDLVK

-805 EQREGLV
+805 EQMKDLV
-812 ASLKRIVNNKAAPQ
+812 ASLKRIVNNDAAPQ

-840 FGAKDYANALT
+840 YGAKDYASALT
-851 EYQMFVQLFPDSGE
+851 EYQTFVQMFSDAGE
-865 LVINA
+865 LVTNA

-882 EAAEDEATKQL
+882 EAATDEATKQL
-893 AYQNAANTATK
+893 AYQNAATTASK
-904 VIDKSSEVNDLI
+904 VIERSSEVNDLI

-925 RLGVNDNEGAVKA
+925 RLGVNDNKGAVEA

-943 SYEGQTEDKGR
+943 SYEGQTEDKAR

-967 LNTAIGDYPASVR
+967 LNTTIGDYSASVQ
-980 EYQYIIEHA
+980 EYQYIIEHSE
-989 TDDDLKGRSYFA
+989 DEDLKGRSYFA
-1001 MAYVLDEQLKQY
+1001 MAYVLDDQLKQY

-1046 KLQEQDK
+1046 KLKELDK
-1053 AVDMYEALVKGYS
+1053 AVDMYEALVKNHS
-1066 ASTNAN
+1066 ASTNSN

-1092 RLDHAIADAV
+1092 RLDYAISDAME
-1102 ATWKRTNENPNST
+1102 TWKRTDENPNST
-1115 VPQKV
+1115 VPQRV

-1141 PGTDLQPYIDAS
+1141 PGTDLKPYIDAS

-1158 AYFAVSEASQPIE
+1158 AYFAVSKAAQPIE

-1176 TVLPYVENSLFQAG
+1176 TVIPYVQNSLFQAG

-1205 LHNCLPPLTQF
+1205 LHNSLPPLMQF
-1216 VKYAEKG
+1216 VEYADKG
-1223 IFPASQNLSENL
+1223 IFPASEDLSANL
-1235 ETAMTYI
+1235 ETALTYT

-1251 LQLGIDNE
+1251 LQLGIDST
-1259 LSQAAVDFFLKAAD
+1259 LSEAAVEFFLKAGV
-1273 AFKKLVK
+1273 AFKNLVK
-1280 RFPSAGDAPLW
+1280 RFPTAKDSPLW

-1296 ESYFAA
+1296 ESYYAA
-1302 ENFESAIAEYGK
+1302 EQYETAIAEYRK
-1314 VRSINPKHESAPES
+1314 VRTINPKHESAPEA
-1328 LYAMATCYDA
+1328 LYAMATCYNGLA
-1338 IARNAEAANDPVAL
+1338 VIAELANDPVA
-1352 EQAYSKLYEINEV
+1352 EDEWHARLYEVNEMLV
-1365 LADSYPGSKYT
+1365 QNYPSSPYT

-1385 RYYNEGASD
+1385 RYFNDGSAQDLDKVE
-1394 DVSKEDRIQLY
+1394 RIRLY
-1405 RLAIEKYRQ
+1405 KLAIKYYQQ
-1414 AAATPGISPG
+1414 AIDTPGISAG
-1424 SKSTAEGFIKD
+1424 SKSTAKAYLKD
-1435 TLDPL
+1435 TLAAL
-1440 ALGVYAQVSD
+1440 AADVYIQVTSNFD
-1450 KFLKAKVAEKDIQKA
+1450 RAKFAEKDIQKA
-1465 AIDDVISDF
+1465 AIESVIVEFQDVLKAYANTKYSD
-1474 KELVKEYPTT
+1474 L
-1484 RSADLA
+1484 S

-1503 EDDQYWNDALDYF
+1503 KEDEYWNDALDYF
-1516 DRLWVKYSEA
+1516 DKLWVKYTDE
-1526 PPVNAQVAKALR
+1526 PPVDAQVAKALR

-1546 ITSYMESNNIHRRTT
+1546 ITTFMKSNNIHRRATS
-1561 GGGSE
+1561 GGE